1 MGMIFN
7 FEVQLVY
14 HFFEHH
20 ILSTPTIYDQVALS
34 HSPTH
39 DTCGKEDVGS

>member
-20 ILSTPTIYDQVALS
+20 ILSTPTIYDQVA
-34 HSPTH
+34 HSPTRV
-39 DTCGKEDVGS
+39 TCGKEDVGS